1 MDLDERAAIGK
12 STGMTIGLAIIVI
25 GAAVSAAWWFGHWT
39 GADSAW
45 KEGTAAQLS
54 GIENRLQSIEQ
65 GALHDRWTAT
75 DMKRWAKRLREDNE
89 DVDVPEP
96 LTH

>member
-1 MDLDERAAIGK
+1 MNGEERSAIGK
-12 STGMTIGLAIIVI
+12 STGVTIGLAIIVI

-45 KEGTAAQLS
+45 KEGTGEQLE
-54 GIENRLQSIEQ
+54 GIEKRLSSIEQ

-75 DMKRWAKRLREDNE
+75 DMGRWAKRLADDNT
-89 DVDVPEP
+89 DLDVPEP
-96 LTH
+96 LRH